1 MTFGST
7 FGRVLSP
14 TFQPSS
20 QAAAAG
26 GGWWDLNGTI
36 SSCVAAYQP
45 KGAASYAATLVNLTG
60 NATYDATEVVA
71 PGWSSDSGWEFDNTS
86 EGFDIGLTGLS
97 PLSTSV
103 IIRYWRPT
111 LHIYGRAIF
120 LAGTNLR
127 YYVLENNMCFW
138 GSANYQ
144 TITGGGGDL
153 IGAIAGYKAYLNG
166 SFTNDLDTSKT
177 GTMTATKIGQTYS
190 DGTAV
195 NLYAMAIYNA
205 ALTAQN
211 ISDLTTA
218 MNAL

>member
-1 MTFGST
+1 MTFSST

-14 TFQPSS
+14 TFQPKS
-20 QAAAAG
+20 QAAV
-26 GGWWDLNGTI
+26 GGWWLAGGIAAANCI
-36 SSCVAAYQP
+36 AAYQP
-45 KGAASYAATLVNLTG
+45 KGAADYAASKVNLTG

-111 LHIYGRAIF
+111 SGIYGRAIL

-127 YYVLENNMCFW
+127 YYVLTDNMCFW

-144 TITGGGGDL
+144 TNTGGGGDL
-153 IGAIAGYKAYLNG
+153 IGAIAGYKAYMNG
-166 SFTNDLDTSKT
+166 SFTDDLDTSKT